1 MPTTTRPGDG
11 LELHYDT
18 YGFEGD
24 APVVVFLNGMSQ
36 STLHWKSLGRAL
48 SERWRV
54 VTYDARG
61 QGKTPVGELELTLER
76 HADDLAALLEHLGV
90 ARAHLVG
97 FSHGARVA
105 LAFANHHPSRLDRL
119 VLCSATARPT
129 ALARTIV
136 ASWRGALAAGG
147 LEAMSWAAMPMILG
161 DRFLEQNEKLLSGI
175 VRASVQRNQQEGLR
189 RLLDAM
195 IAYPALDELARG
207 VQAPTLVLSGDEDP
221 LVTAEGARELAL
233 LCDGRHVEITGVGH
247 TIPIEDPE
255 RFKARVEEHL
265 R

>member
-1 MPTTTRPGDG
+1 MPTTTRPEDG
-11 LELHYDT
+11 LDLHYAA
-18 YGFEGD
+18 YGMELD
-24 APVVVFLNGMSQ
+24 APAIVFLNGMSQ
-36 STLHWKSLGRAL
+36 STLHWKSIARAL
-48 SERWRV
+48 SDRWRV

-61 QGKTPVGELELTLER
+61 QGKTPVGDLELTLER
-76 HADDLAALLEHLGV
+76 HAHDLAALLDHLGLE
-90 ARAHLVG
+90 RAHLAG

-105 LAFANHHPSRLDRL
+105 LGFANHHPERLDRL

-129 ALARTIV
+129 ALARTII
-136 ASWRGALAAGG
+136 ASWRGTLEAGG

-175 VRASVQRNQQEGLR
+175 VRASVQRNQEEGLR

-195 IAYPALDELARG
+195 IAYPELDELARG
-207 VQAPTLVLSGDEDP
+207 VEAPTLVISGDQDP
-221 LVTAEGARELAL
+221 LVTADGARELAL